1 MKQRIGAGLRWL
13 ISVPEGGDG
22 PVAAAP
28 ALPLRTVMRRFWPYA
43 RPYRRWLAVTAL
55 LVVAVPAAEAAAI
68 WLFKL
73 VVDDV
78 LVPRDLAPLLPIGLA
93 YLGLTVVGGLFA
105 FADDYLST
113 WVGERFVLDLR
124 RNVFRHIQTLS
135 LDFFERRRLGDVLSR
150 LTGDVSSIETL
161 VLSGVADG
169 LSYVLRVILFTGALF
184 ILQWQLALVSVLVT
198 PLFWFAARTFS
209 RRIKR
214 ASREKRRRSGSIGA
228 VAEESL
234 SNAQLVQA
242 YNRQETEVARLE
254 RENVAA
260 MRAELAATRLK
271 GLFTPTVDVIELA
284 GVMIVFAVGTWEL
297 SRGALTLGGLLVFCA
312 YLSRLYS
319 PIRSLSR
326 LTNTFFAASAS
337 AERLIEVLDEQPAVR
352 SPERPRR
359 IGRAVGLV
367 EIEAVGFSYPGRAQ
381 PALADVSLR
390 ARPGET
396 LALVGASGAGKSTLA
411 KLLLRYY
418 DPGSGRVTIDGVDLR
433 ELDLRDLREQMAL
446 LLQETL
452 VFDGSVRDNIA
463 YGREG
468 ASELEVVL
476 AARAAGAHEFVTEL
490 PEGYDTV
497 IGQKGRRLSGGQRQ
511 RIAIARAIV
520 RDAPILIL
528 DEPTTGLDAATSARL
543 LGPLRRLMEGRTTI
557 VISHNLL
564 TVADAD
570 RIVVLDHGRV
580 VESGTHEELLARGM
594 AYARLHRL
602 HADGRK
608 LEAV

>member
-1 MKQRIGAGLRWL
+1 
-13 ISVPEGGDG
+13 
-22 PVAAAP
+22 
-28 ALPLRTVMRRFWPYA
+28 
-43 RPYRRWLAVTAL
+43 
-55 LVVAVPAAEAAAI
+55 
-68 WLFKL
+68 
-73 VVDDV
+73 
-78 LVPRDLAPLLPIGLA
+78 
-93 YLGLTVVGGLFA
+93 
-105 FADDYLST
+105 
-113 WVGERFVLDLR
+113 
-124 RNVFRHIQTLS
+124 
-135 LDFFERRRLGDVLSR
+135 
-150 LTGDVSSIETL
+150 
-161 VLSGVADG
+161 
-169 LSYVLRVILFTGALF
+169 
-184 ILQWQLALVSVLVT
+184 
-198 PLFWFAARTFS
+198 
-209 RRIKR
+209 
-214 ASREKRRRSGSIGA
+214 

-242 YNRQETEVARLE
+242 YNREETEVARLE

-271 GLFTPTVDVIELA
+271 GLFSPTVDVIELA

-337 AERLIEVLDEQPAVR
+337 AERLIEILDERPAV
-352 SPERPRR
+352 SEPEQPRR
-359 IGRAVGLV
+359 IGRAAGLV
-367 EIEAVGFSYPGRAQ
+367 ELEAVGFSYPGRAQ

-390 ARPGET
+390 VGPGET
-396 LALVGASGAGKSTLA
+396 LALVGASGAGKSTIA
-411 KLLLRYY
+411 KLLLRFY
-418 DPGSGRVTIDGVDLR
+418 DPSAGRVTVDGIDLR
-433 ELDLRDLREQMAL
+433 ELGLHDLREQIAL

-468 ASELEVVL
+468 ASELDVVR
-476 AARAAGAHEFVTEL
+476 AAKAAGAHGFVSEL

-497 IGQKGRRLSGGQRQ
+497 IGQKGRRVSGGQRQ
-511 RIAIARAIV
+511 RIAIARALV

-528 DEPTTGLDAATSARL
+528 DEPTTGLDAETSTRL
-543 LGPLRRLMEGRTTI
+543 LAPLRRLMEGRTTI

-570 RIVVLDHGRV
+570 RIAVLDAGRV
-580 VESGTHEELLARGM
+580 VETGTHEELLDRGG

-602 HADGRK
+602 HVRGRE
-608 LEAV
+608 LEAI